1 MVVIMSA
8 PMPAAITDHRLK
20 PALDAILAGRV
31 KLLSIDV
38 FDTLLWR
45 KVPEPKD
52 VFLVLGRRLA
62 DAGQLAPHVSPVMF
76 AELRAKAETTAREK
90 RQAATGSR
98 EIVLADIYDQMRAFL
113 FATGVKPS
121 DVAAAEVACEE
132 KLMTSDHDLLTLVE
146 TAKAKGLAVWLM
158 SDTYFSSAE
167 IAKFMARSRWKGLG
181 PIDRLIVS
189 CEAGRPKW
197 RDLFDHLLADGAV
210 QPSAWLHI
218 GDNIDADIVPCQR
231 LGIGCLHYDKWAF
244 SHRAK
249 NREFSAQLPMRS
261 LELRDHGDFGLTGL
275 RSRLWHRA
283 PTDLSPTHR
292 FFWSYGASV
301 MAPAFA
307 AFARWIVQSA
317 DDAQVDG
324 VYGLMREG
332 RFLKRVVDLTAQQ
345 LGVPPKFKELWL
357 SRRAI
362 IRAALYPGEHDL
374 ISEYVLAAPGRTTED
389 ILSNMGLTHVDL
401 AQASP
406 DLATFDATQPE
417 AFVTMI
423 KAVMMHPALR
433 AKIDAKSASLR
444 PRLLKGLGKTIP
456 MRAPSRIMVVDLGY
470 TATIQTVLQ
479 RVLQHEGLPVSLT
492 GLYFA
497 LNDKAITNVLNG
509 VDLQSYLSPEGFASD
524 AAQVL
529 TRTPDVLEHACMCDE
544 GSLADFDESGEP
556 LLLPNRRSEKQL
568 AEMHA
573 MQDGIIE
580 GVRAINELLGSLTH
594 TPAVGND
601 TLARQVGCI
610 ITEAMLRPTADEA
623 KHIGAWRHE
632 AKVDA
637 MPTMSFSGTTFDF
650 NNLEYGGW
658 VALQSATRDQIYWPG
673 AAFQIADVS
682 VGEAYANGVQRA
694 YGAKQLLSNPLLG
707 GLAICPD
714 LGVGFDQRREGKV
727 ALNVNS
733 FGRGF
738 VAATIKGMSPEAYK
752 SLRLTWPATRAV
764 IQIDRASVTVT
775 TARGAKSTDLVPA
788 GQVTWSGTSPLPGGA
803 MMAERQAVAMLN
815 VEELAPAE
823 PHSLDIE
830 LRFKYL
836 QLDSILG
843 AG

>member
-1 MVVIMSA
+1 MTP
-8 PMPAAITDHRLK
+8 PMPAAITDRRLK
-20 PALDAILAGRV
+20 PALDAIAAGRV

-52 VFLVLGRRLA
+52 VFLVLGQQLA
-62 DAGQLAPHVSPVMF
+62 DAGKLAPHISPVMF

-98 EIVLADIYDQMRAFL
+98 EVVLADIYAQMPGFL
-113 FATGVKPS
+113 FAAGVKPADS
-121 DVAAAEVACEE
+121 AAAEVACEE
-132 KLMTSDHDLLTLVE
+132 ILMTSDHDLLTLVE
-146 TAKAKGLAVWLM
+146 MAKAKGIAVWLI

-167 IAKFMARSRWKGLG
+167 ITKFMARSRWKGLG
-181 PIDRLIVS
+181 PVDRLIVS

-197 RDLFDHLLADGAV
+197 RDLFDHLLIEAKVRPAE
-210 QPSAWLHI
+210 WLHI
-218 GDNIDADIVPCQR
+218 GDNIDADVVPCQR
-231 LGIGCLHYDKWAF
+231 LGIGHLHYDKWMF
-244 SHRAK
+244 SSRAK
-249 NREFSAQLPMRS
+249 TREVRSALPERI
-261 LELRDHGDFGLTGL
+261 LDLGRLGDFGLTGA

-283 PTDLSPTHR
+283 PADLSPAHQ

-317 DDAQVDG
+317 RDAKVDG

-345 LGVPPKFKELWL
+345 VGVPTNFKELWL
-357 SRRAI
+357 SRRAV

-374 ISEYVLAAPGRTTED
+374 ISEYVLAAPGRTTDD
-389 ILSNMGLTHVDL
+389 ILGNMGLTRADL

-406 DLATFDATQPE
+406 ELATFDATQPD

-433 AKIDAKSASLR
+433 AKIETMSASLR
-444 PRLLKGLGKTIP
+444 PGLLKGLGKTIP
-456 MRAPSRIMVVDLGY
+456 MNAPARVMVVDLGY

-479 RVLQHEGLPVSLT
+479 RVLQREGVPVSVT

-509 VDLQSYLSPEGFASD
+509 VDLQSYLSPEGFASES
-524 AAQVL
+524 AQVL

-544 GSLADFDESGEP
+544 GSLAGFDDAGEP
-556 LLLPNRRSEKQL
+556 QLLPNRRTEKQL

-573 MQDGIIE
+573 MQDGIVE
-580 GVRAINELLGSLTH
+580 GVRAINELLGSLTQ

-601 TLARQVGCI
+601 TLARQVGRI
-610 ITEAMLRPTADEA
+610 ITEAMLRPTSDEA
-623 KHIGAWRHE
+623 KNIGAWRHE

-658 VALQSATRDQIYWPG
+658 IALQSATRDQIYWPG

-682 VGEAYANGVQRA
+682 VAEAYANGVQRA
-694 YGAKQLLSNPLLG
+694 YGAEQLLSNPLLG

-714 LGVGFDQRREGKV
+714 LGVGFDQRREGRV

-752 SLRLTWPATRAV
+752 ILRLTWPTTRAV

-775 TARGAKSTDLVPA
+775 TARGVKTTDLAPT
-788 GQVTWSGTSPLPGGA
+788 GQLTWSGTSPLPGGA
-803 MMAERQAVAMLN
+803 VMAERQAVTMLN
-815 VEELAPAE
+815 VEALAPAE

-836 QLDSILG
+836 QLDSILN